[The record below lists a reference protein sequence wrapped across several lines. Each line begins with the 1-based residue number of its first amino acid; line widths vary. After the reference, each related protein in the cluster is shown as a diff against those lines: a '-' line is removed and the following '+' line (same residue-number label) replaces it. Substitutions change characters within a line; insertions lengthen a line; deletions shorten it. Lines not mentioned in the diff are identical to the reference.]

1 MERSN
6 PSPRSSA
13 QAGAQPRQILAYDPA
28 ARHVTIILIREELK
42 NRKLFEDL
50 HWLNYHSTFYKSD
63 LLDIIMDVIGLDRR
77 SSMHRSL
84 CHTLLDRHSQRVVES
99 MKELTDE
106 ATRVYDALVKHAV
119 QTRLRDGEDLDF
131 NFGPFT
137 KTESGPQTPRP

>member
-50 HWLNYHSTFYKSD
+50 HWLNYHSTFYKSELLELIMLAID
-63 LLDIIMDVIGLDRR
+63 LDPKV
-77 SSMHRSL
+77 SMHRSL
-84 CHTLLDRHSQRVVES
+84 CQTLLDRHSQRVVES
-99 MKELTDE
+99 PRELTDE
-106 ATRVYDALVKHAV
+106 ATRVYDALLKHAI
-119 QTRLRDGEDLDF
+119 Q
-131 NFGPFT
+131 
-137 KTESGPQTPRP
+137 